1 MEEVFNHVNLDVNN
15 GKLFETWESN
25 FLRFVF
31 DHPPFPKSDIIS
43 INNINL
49 SKYDEYMDLKYNLDD
64 MNPNKI
70 ESLKRDI
77 VVNQRK
83 IINLKNNEIKEKNK
97 EINRKNIELNKKE
110 AEINRKNKELKSL
123 LNSSSWR
130 ITKPLRKLKSLI
142 KR

>member
-1 MEEVFNHVNLDVNN
+1 
-15 GKLFETWESN
+15 
-25 FLRFVF
+25 
-31 DHPPFPKSDIIS
+31 
-43 INNINL
+43 
-49 SKYDEYMDLKYNLDD
+49 MDLKYNLDD